1 MGRGGERGDV
11 TSRSGPSGQSRNGK
25 LNTPPSRALADVAH
39 GKDPKDPAR
48 LHQHRRDARYRPW
61 FERTERPAAADAPT
75 TWDPGASGRGTR
87 PGAAYAAAE
96 HWESGRA
103 RPSMEPRTQPGPGPT
118 STNTAGTRVTGR
130 GLSGF
135 RRGPAA
141 AEALQRTATWDDLVP
156 RAAEAARPGA
166 PGGVRGGVAGRA
178 AVPEHPPRPR
188 ATTRSAAGRQFPR
201 PSAAHSK
208 REVASPTPAPGGSGE
223 PRKKRS
229 VATWVAQEGS
239 SPPRGYC
246 SSAPWKAQLRIEPSL
261 PLELVPGVFR
271 GHTPRD
277 YLARFPNGVVA
288 PDPLAT
294 YCSDCGVLLV
304 SETKHRALTG
314 HGPDLED
321 GGDPTS
327 VAAMRARMQRDPA
340 YRAAILAPPA
350 GSGNAVGPGVPTEEG
365 GVPAARPGRSPVAEA
380 PPARPNPEALRLWE
394 GSPSCEAAVL
404 QPAPAQ
410 HEEANAS
417 SDGDAD
423 MLDLGCGEP
432 DDTDEHAARL
442 QKLLEEPGGGMK
454 EGIGFPST
462 NTLAG
467 LRVTFYST
475 KALLKYLTENVGFR
489 YLMASHLSQDCL
501 ERSFGIVRQAS
512 GANDHPTPAQFIVII
527 RDACLVPRD
536 CVPEELQADASTK
549 WDFGGLLYPSVS
561 LYRLIQALESSRT
574 QEFSRTQLH
583 SKAAFEHTP

>member
-1 MGRGGERGDV
+1 MENCPPTPPPSNSSGSTGGRGPWGR
-11 TSRSGPSGQSRNGK
+11 TRRTRPNF
-25 LNTPPSRALADVAH
+25 N
-39 GKDPKDPAR
+39 
-48 LHQHRRDARYRPW
+48 QHRRDARYRPW
-61 FERTERPAAADAPT
+61 LERTERPGGGG
-75 TWDPGASGRGTR
+75 GAST
-87 PGAAYAAAE
+87 AA
-96 HWESGRA
+96 
-103 RPSMEPRTQPGPGPT
+103 
-118 STNTAGTRVTGR
+118 
-130 GLSGF
+130 
-135 RRGPAA
+135 
-141 AEALQRTATWDDLVP
+141 WDDLVP

-166 PGGVRGGVAGRA
+166 PSYAPRRSWESRGARA
-178 AVPEHPPRPR
+178 PSTGP
-188 ATTRSAAGRQFPR
+188 TRQPDPLRDGNFRGPAQHTRHQ
-201 PSAAHSK
+201 
-208 REVASPTPAPGGSGE
+208 PAPGGSGE
-223 PRKKRS
+223 PRRKRS

-304 SETKHRALTG
+304 SETKHRALTE
-314 HGPDLED
+314 HGPDLEE

-327 VAAMRARMQRDPA
+327 VAAVRARMQRDPA

-365 GVPAARPGRSPVAEA
+365 GVPAARQRRSPVTEA

-404 QPAPAQ
+404 QPAPTQ

-442 QKLLEEPGGGMK
+442 QKLLEE
-454 EGIGFPST
+454 
-462 NTLAG
+462 
-467 LRVTFYST
+467 
-475 KALLKYLTENVGFR
+475 
-489 YLMASHLSQDCL
+489 L
-501 ERSFGIVRQAS
+501 EA
-512 GANDHPTPAQFIVII
+512 
-527 RDACLVPRD
+527 
-536 CVPEELQADASTK
+536 E
-549 WDFGGLLYPSVS
+549 
-561 LYRLIQALESSRT
+561 
-574 QEFSRTQLH
+574 
-583 SKAAFEHTP
+583 